1 MSRSKGF
8 WNILILSLSAGLILS
23 LITANRLAPIAES
36 QIKRIYAYLSGKK
49 PQHIT
54 YDEAGVPMV
63 YYQGGLGKMYNIV
76 TVAEEALQ
84 FSRSDKIDERKRL
97 LICTNWLRDNAVKLN
112 DSCLVYYNHY
122 EWDHYGMKAPWRSAM
137 SQGRVM
143 QAYLAAARETGDSSW
158 IDLARLSMNTLLVP
172 VSEGGVSYLGEDGW
186 WYEEYADDSAEESRV
201 LNGMIVVL
209 EGLMEYHRLVND
221 SLSLQL
227 FRKGSLAVKNSLYLY
242 DLNGHSA
249 YDITGKPANDWYHS
263 FHIRLLDFLYRE
275 TSEPVFAQYRDKWAV
290 WKSPEFLDKF
300 INEPKKTSAF
310 ALFFIFLIFT
320 LSCFLSIK
328 GFQRFS
334 SREQK
339 QSV

>member
-8 WNILILSLSAGLILS
+8 WNVLLLSLSAGLILS
-23 LITANRLAPIAES
+23 LITANHLAPIAES
-36 QIKRIYAYLSGKK
+36 QIKRIYTYLSSKK

-63 YYQGGLGKMYNIV
+63 YYQDGLGKKYNIV
-76 TVAEEALQ
+76 AIAEEALR
-84 FSRSDKIDERKRL
+84 FSRSENKEVRQRL
-97 LICTNWLRDNAVKLN
+97 LVSAEWLRDNAVELN
-112 DSCLVYYNHY
+112 DSSLIYYNY
-122 EWDHYGMKAPWRSAM
+122 FDWNHYGMKAPWRSAM

-209 EGLMEYHRLVND
+209 EGLMEYHRMVND

-227 FRKGSLAVKNSLYLY
+227 FRKGSLAVKNSLYRY

-249 YDITGKPANDWYHS
+249 YDITGKPASDWYHL

-275 TSEPVFAQYRDKWAV
+275 TADPAFKQYREKWAA
-290 WKSPEFLDKF
+290 WKSPGFLERF
-300 INEPKKTSAF
+300 IQKPKKTASL
-310 ALFFIFLIFT
+310 ALLSLFLIYSFAVY
-320 LSCFLSIK
+320 LGISGILKIL
-328 GFQRFS
+328 R
-334 SREQK
+334 K
-339 QSV
+339 QV